1 MYEQY
6 QEVFYQGQSAI
17 IQLVLGRV
25 DRYDYL
31 LKLCNGVYIPVSET
45 EIKP

>member
-6 QEVFYQGQSAI
+6 QEVIYQGQSAI

-31 LKLCNGVYIPVSET
+31 PRLCNGVFIPVAET
-45 EIKP
+45 EIQA